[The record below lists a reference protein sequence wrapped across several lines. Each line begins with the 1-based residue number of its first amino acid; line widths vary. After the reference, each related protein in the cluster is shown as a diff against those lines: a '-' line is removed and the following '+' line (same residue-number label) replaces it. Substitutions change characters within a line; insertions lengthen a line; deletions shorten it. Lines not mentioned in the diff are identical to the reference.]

1 LPLLNRAYELANRG
15 VVPGGTERNLA
26 AATWTIFAEDLS
38 PAERLLCADAQTSG
52 GLLISVAASQAMY
65 LTERLR
71 EEETLAANVI
81 GRISD
86 GPAGTI
92 RVSRR
97 L

>member
-1 LPLLNRAYELANRG
+1 
-15 VVPGGTERNLA
+15 
-26 AATWTIFAEDLS
+26 
-38 PAERLLCADAQTSG
+38 
-52 GLLISVAASQAMY
+52 LLISVAASRAKD

-71 EEETLAANVI
+71 EEETLAASVI

>member
-1 LPLLNRAYELANRG
+1 
-15 VVPGGTERNLA
+15 VPGGTERNLA
-26 AATWTIFAEDLS
+26 AATWASFAEDLS

-52 GLLISVAASQAMY
+52 GLLISVAASRAKD

-71 EEETLAANVI
+71 EEETLAASVI

>member
-1 LPLLNRAYELANRG
+1 
-15 VVPGGTERNLA
+15 
-26 AATWTIFAEDLS
+26 
-38 PAERLLCADAQTSG
+38 
-52 GLLISVAASQAMY
+52 LLISVPASQAKY

-81 GRISD
+81 GQISD